1 MDIAL
6 YRDDVGLDERRG
18 ALPVVG
24 DTVLDF
30 NVSERAV
37 ILVDDVLFTGR
48 TIRAAIDAIFDY
60 GRPPLVQLAVLVDRG
75 HRELPI
81 RPDYVGKNLPTSRA
95 ERDQRAPRRGGRAR
109 TRSCWSPTIRG
120 VSRRSLLTIA
130 DLDRAEIARILR
142 VGNRFAEVMERDIKK
157 VPTLRGR
164 TIINM
169 FFESSTRTSTSFE
182 LAGKRL
188 SADVVNV
195 KGSGSSVEK
204 GETLKDTVITLNSYL
219 PDVLVIRHASVG
231 ACQLA
236 ARYTDAAVINAG
248 DGKHE
253 HPTQTL
259 LDLYTIERE
268 VGPLDGLHIAFVG
281 DVAHSRVARSG
292 IRGFQ
297 TMGAR
302 VTLIAPPT
310 LMPRD
315 AEEALGV
322 ETSTDIR
329 DVADA
334 DVVYVLRMQLERMGP
349 GGFVPSLREYAT
361 TYGVNHGRLR
371 PGQRVMHAGPDQPRR
386 RDLRRRWRTTPRRS
400 SNDRPRT
407 GWWCGWRCSTTF
419 WPGPRRGAEP
429 AEHPI
434 GAVAV

>member
-1 MDIAL
+1 M
-6 YRDDVGLDERRG
+6 
-18 ALPVVG
+18 
-24 DTVLDF
+24 
-30 NVSERAV
+30 
-37 ILVDDVLFTGR
+37 
-48 TIRAAIDAIFDY
+48 
-60 GRPPLVQLAVLVDRG
+60 
-75 HRELPI
+75 
-81 RPDYVGKNLPTSRA
+81 
-95 ERDQRAPRRGGRAR
+95 
-109 TRSCWSPTIRG
+109 
-120 VSRRSLLTIA
+120 SRRSLITIA

-142 VGNRFAEVMERDIKK
+142 VGNRFSEVMERDIKK

-169 FFESSTRTSTSFE
+169 FFEASTRTSTSFE

-204 GETLKDTVITLNSYL
+204 GETLKDTIITLSSYL

-231 ACQLA
+231 ACTMA

-248 DGKHE
+248 DGTHE

-297 TMGAR
+297 MMGAR
-302 VTLIAPPT
+302 VSLIGPPT
-310 LMPRD
+310 LLPRD
-315 AEEALGV
+315 AEAALGV
-322 ETSTDIR
+322 TTSTDIR

-349 GGFVPSLREYAT
+349 GGFVPSLREYAM
-361 TYGVNHGRLR
+361 TYGINHGRLR
-371 PGQRVMHAGPDQPRR
+371 PGQRVMHAGPINRGVEISGELADDPATLIERQAANGMVVRMAVLY
-386 RDLRRRWRTTPRRS
+386 DLLAGPS
-400 SNDRPRT
+400 
-407 GWWCGWRCSTTF
+407 GST
-419 WPGPRRGAEP
+419 EP
-429 AEHPI
+429 AGAPI
-434 GAVAV
+434 SAVAV